1 MTLGNLCCQLK
12 FWGKARDYFSSA
24 VKLNPTPTL
33 LLKLANVLTEMGEHK
48 ESQNLYRQGLLLSIK
63 TQDN

>member
-1 MTLGNLCCQLK
+1 LGNLCCQLK

-63 TQDN
+63 TKDN